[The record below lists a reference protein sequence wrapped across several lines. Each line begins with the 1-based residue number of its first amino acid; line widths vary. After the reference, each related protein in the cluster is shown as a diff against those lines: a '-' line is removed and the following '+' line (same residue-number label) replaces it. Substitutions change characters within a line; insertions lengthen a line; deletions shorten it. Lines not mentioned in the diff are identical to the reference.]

1 MVWSPEEE
9 QIEALRLAAA
19 RRALLAGWDVPRD
32 PTQRAALVR
41 HLMLR
46 PGGSDYLRVRKLFI
60 IESLGLCVTTARRFA
75 NRGVDH
81 RELVAAGQSGLM
93 DAVDYWEPRQG
104 IRFSAY
110 AVSWIRSWMQKR
122 LQDENRLARIRV
134 RCGQETAVSIR
145 TYEIDLEQIARRRGL
160 GLRLRGLSTRTRQ
173 LLTAIY
179 ARGKTQDEA
188 GAELQIDG
196 RSVRR
201 LHRRALRRL
210 RIALGRDE

>member
-9 QIEALRLAAA
+9 QVQALRLSAA

-41 HLMLR
+41 RLMLG
-46 PGGSDYLRVRKLFI
+46 PSGGDYLQVRRLFI
-60 IESLGLCVTTARRFA
+60 IESLGLCVTTARCFA
-75 NRGVDH
+75 GRGLDH

-93 DAVDYWEPRQG
+93 DAIDYWEPRPG

-110 AVSWIRSWMQKR
+110 AVSWIRSWVQKR
-122 LQDENRLARIRV
+122 LQDESRLARIRS
-134 RCGQETAVSIR
+134 RCGQETAVSSR
-145 TYEIDLEQIARRRGL
+145 SYEIDLEQIARRRGL
-160 GLRLRGLSTRTRQ
+160 ALRLRGLSTRTRQ

-179 ARGKTQDEA
+179 ARGKTQDDA
-188 GAELQIDG
+188 GIELQIDG